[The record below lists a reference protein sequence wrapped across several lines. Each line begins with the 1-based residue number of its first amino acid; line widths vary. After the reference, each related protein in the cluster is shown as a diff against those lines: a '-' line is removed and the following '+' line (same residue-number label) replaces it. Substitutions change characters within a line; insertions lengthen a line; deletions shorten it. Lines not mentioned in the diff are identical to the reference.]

1 MRKTLCSLLIINLI
15 SFSSS
20 SKEAVDCSLPV
31 ANSTQPSDDDIIGV
45 WYYQLSNE
53 NSKEWKA
60 CDFKA
65 DHSYSCQVS
74 ELRPIERSNYFSERD
89 YYFATGNWGIEKNN
103 FVVWVPFTFV
113 SFSESAFEIRSKE
126 GLTEIFFKNK
136 TCVNS
141 L

>member
-1 MRKTLCSLLIINLI
+1 LRKTLGLLLIINLI

-20 SKEAVDCSLPV
+20 SEEVVDCSLPV
-31 ANSTQPSDDDIIGV
+31 ANSTQPSDNDIIGT

-53 NSKEWKA
+53 KSKEWKA
-60 CDFKA
+60 CEFKA

-74 ELRPIERSNYFSERD
+74 ELLPIEKSNYFSERD
-89 YYFATGNWGIEKNN
+89 YYFASGNWRIERST
-103 FVVWVPFTFV
+103 FVVWASFTFI
-113 SFSESAFEIRSKE
+113 SFSENTFEIQSEE
-126 GLTEIFFKNK
+126 GFTEVFFKNK